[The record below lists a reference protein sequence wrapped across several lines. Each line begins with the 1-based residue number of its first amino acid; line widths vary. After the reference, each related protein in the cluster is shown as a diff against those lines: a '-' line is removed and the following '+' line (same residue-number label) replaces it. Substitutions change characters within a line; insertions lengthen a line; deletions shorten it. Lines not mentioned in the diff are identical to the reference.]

1 MITYPEL
8 QEAIAYYQ
16 GKLDPNSDDAI
27 RLAACFVVQDHMF
40 RNSEQLPDVAVN
52 AITRGY
58 SYAPPPEP
66 VETTIE
72 YQSDT
77 EFGRLIHGRKASE
90 IWPIIDELVTEP
102 VQAFNPRLYDAL
114 FRKLK

>member
-1 MITYPEL
+1 MITQQDL
-8 QEAIAYYQ
+8 QEAMSYCE
-16 GKLDPNSDDAI
+16 GKIDPKREDAI
-27 RLAACFVVQDHMF
+27 LLAACYIIEDHKYKKDEEADDTL
-40 RNSEQLPDVAVN
+40 RLAP
-52 AITRGY
+52 GY

>member
-1 MITYPEL
+1 MITKQDL
-8 QEAIAYYQ
+8 QEAMSYCE
-16 GKLDPNSDDAI
+16 GKIDPKREDAI
-27 RLAACFVVQDHMF
+27 LLAACYIIEDHKF
-40 RNSEQLPDVAVN
+40 GNSEQLPDVAEN

-77 EFGRLIHGRKASE
+77 EFGRLIHGRKSSE